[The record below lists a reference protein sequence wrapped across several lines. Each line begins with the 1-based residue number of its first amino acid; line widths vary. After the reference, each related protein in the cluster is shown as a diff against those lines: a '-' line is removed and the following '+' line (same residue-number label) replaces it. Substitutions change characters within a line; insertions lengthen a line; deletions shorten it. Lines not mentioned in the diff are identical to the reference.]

1 MIQQNK
7 SAEPTLD
14 ESLVYLSD
22 PIRDVLGAGTGRS
35 MGRTSQGRT
44 LTITNERY

>member
-1 MIQQNK
+1 MRQN
-7 SAEPTLD
+7 ELTGPTPD